1 MSSWIGTKF
10 TKMINL
16 TSKKE
21 MQEYCISDVDILLQA
36 CWKFRQLL
44 KSQTG
49 QECQIEDLENMITKT
64 IRKMQW
70 TVFSFLTIASVCMG
84 IFRAKFPHRKMVCI
98 DKKQV

>member
-1 MSSWIGTKF
+1 
-10 TKMINL
+10 
-16 TSKKE
+16 

-64 IRKMQW
+64 KLKLKLLGKCSGL
-70 TVFSFLTIASVCMG
+70 FFLYYYSFCLYGNFQSKV
-84 IFRAKFPHRKMVCI
+84 PHRKMVCI
-98 DKKQV
+98 DKRQV